1 MNLMDL
7 LRPVIRKLVFAAWNE
22 TMPCPDGNRAGDFCP
37 SCLADQIEIQIA
49 RIIDN
54 IQSKETND

>member
-1 MNLMDL
+1 MMIDIEKRNLRDL
-7 LRPVIRKLVFAAWNE
+7 IIRAWNE

-49 RIIDN
+49 RIIDR
-54 IQSKETND
+54 IGSKTND

>member
-7 LRPVIRKLVFAAWNE
+7 LRPVIRRLVFAAWNE
-22 TMPCPDGNRAGDFCP
+22 TMFCPDGNRAGDFCP

-54 IQSKETND
+54 IGSKNND

>member
-1 MNLMDL
+1 MTLLNL
-7 LRPVIRKLVFAAWNE
+7 LRPTIRKIVFNAWNE

-37 SCLADQIEIQIA
+37 SCLAEQIEIQVA

-54 IQSKETND
+54 IQNKETND